1 MKPSL
6 AEYKLFAGIAAYRQK
21 EPDKAIA
28 LLENIGPSELNPLQE
43 LYRLTALERAWA
55 SKNPEKFV
63 HYSAQRQAILDRYD
77 AHTFYRKEIASLFEE
92 LDTKK

>member
-6 AEYKLFAGIAAYRQK
+6 AEYKLFAGIAAYQQK

-28 LLENIGPSELNPLQE
+28 LLENIKPSELNPLQE
-43 LYRLTALERAWA
+43 LYKLTVLEKVWA
-55 SKNPEKFV
+55 EKNPEK
-63 HYSAQRQAILDRYD
+63 SAHFHAQKRGILDKYD
-77 AHTFYRKEIASLFEE
+77 AHIYYRKEVTPLFKK

>member
-43 LYRLTALERAWA
+43 LSRLTVLERAWA
-55 SKNPEKFV
+55 AKDHGK
-63 HYSAQRQAILDRYD
+63 YSQYAVQKQAILDEHD
-77 AHTFYRKEIASLFEE
+77 ANLYYEKQVIPLFEK
-92 LDTKK
+92 LDTRQ